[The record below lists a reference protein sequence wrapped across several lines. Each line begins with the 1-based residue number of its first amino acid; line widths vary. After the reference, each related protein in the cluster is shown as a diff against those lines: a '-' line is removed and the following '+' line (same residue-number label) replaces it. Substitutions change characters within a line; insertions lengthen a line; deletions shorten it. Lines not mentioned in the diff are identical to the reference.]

1 MASYFIKID
10 QSPEVRRK
18 LLEASKATIHILKSY
33 QDIIVTRSQKMSE
46 MQTLR
51 RDLKELTM
59 LMNKAEALLPI
70 LSDKELQE
78 MAPKELPKLE
88 AVKIVGK
95 AKASA
100 KSAPTPK
107 LSPKTKVDDRD
118 RLENALRRIEEQL
131 GNI

>member
-18 LLEASKATIHILKSY
+18 LLEASKATIHILKGY
-33 QDIIVTRSQKMSE
+33 QDIIVTRNQKMSE

-78 MAPKELPKLE
+78 MTPKELPKLE
-88 AVKIVGK
+88 AVKVVGK
-95 AKASA
+95 VKASA

-107 LSPKTKVDDRD
+107 PKVDDRD